1 MLVSMVQDCKRKERT
16 ITVLAGFKKA
26 NGNIHAQIKNDKGER
41 YHVTLRPNGSFECR
55 HEVNGKHEACPASA
69 KTHYVRRCYHVQA
82 VERIACLFTDEGYL
96 PKHLAPRDMQYLYF
110 NDEPAAA
117 AITGDKSYEEALSA
131 AYEQLGA
138 TKKVSAPI
146 AQGLSKRGLM
156 RGQRQQYCG
165 GQRIA

>member
-1 MLVSMVQDCKRKERT
+1 MVQDCKRKERT
-16 ITVLAGFKKA
+16 ITILAGFKKA

-96 PKHLAPRDMQYLYF
+96 PKQLAPRDMQYYYHE
-110 NDEPAAA
+110 DEPAAA
-117 AITGDKSYEEALSA
+117 AVAGDKSYQQALSE
-131 AYEQLGA
+131 AYEQLA
-138 TKKVSAPI
+138 TTKKTTQSI
-146 AQGLSKRGLM
+146 AGSLATRGLM
-156 RGQRQQYCG
+156 RGQRQNYCG